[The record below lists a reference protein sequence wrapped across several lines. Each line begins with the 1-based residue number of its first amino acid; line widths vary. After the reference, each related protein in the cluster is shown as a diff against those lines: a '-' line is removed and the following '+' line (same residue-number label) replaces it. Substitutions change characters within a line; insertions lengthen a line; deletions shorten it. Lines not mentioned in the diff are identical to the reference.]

1 MQHQWVRYLAA
12 NPNLAEEFLRSL
24 KEDRQEALDRLYK
37 LLQEKAED
45 HNKAVDRHMAMIAL
59 LDKLRMRVES
69 ETKEQLAQSTKRQS
83 GSK

>member
-37 LLQEKAED
+37 LHLDSDE
-45 HNKAVDRHMAMIAL
+45 HNNRAIDRHMAMIAL